1 MVFGGIGSTTGAI
14 VSAVVLG
21 FLNMYLQDLGNLR
34 MIFYALAIILIMI
47 FKPGGLL
54 GSKEFSVKKIFQ
66 RFGKKGGESNAST
79 NR

>member
-1 MVFGGIGSTTGAI
+1 MEMVNII
-14 VSAVVLG
+14 I
-21 FLNMYLQDLGNLR
+21 QR
-34 MIFYALAIILIMI
+34 EIILIMI